1 MRIDLHLH
9 TTASDGRLSPEE
21 VVKLAV
27 ERGLMAIAI
36 TDHDSVEGIAA
47 AMKAAEASPSL
58 KVIPGVEFNTDIP
71 DGEVHILGYFIDYE
85 SQELRQTLRR
95 LRQGR
100 RKRARRMIAKLAQ
113 LGIEVEWERVK
124 ELAAGGSMGRPHI
137 AQAMLEQGHI
147 SSLQEAFNRYIGRSG
162 PAYVERE
169 RLTPVEAVELVV
181 KAGGLPV
188 LAHPAGIDGLEDIL
202 CQLKAAGLVGL
213 EAYYDGYNRRT
224 INWLVDIAKRHGLI
238 ISGGSDFHG
247 FGGRKEKHIGGMGI
261 PSHCVEQLIA
271 RAGQSWAK
279 VVTQ

>member
-9 TTASDGRLSPEE
+9 TNASDGRLSPEE
-21 VVKLAV
+21 VVELAV

-147 SSLQEAFNRYIGRSG
+147 SSLQEAFNRYIGRRG

-169 RLTPVEAVELVV
+169 KLTPVEAVEMVV
-181 KAGGLPV
+181 RAKGLPV
-188 LAHPAGIDGLEDIL
+188 LAHPAGIDGLEEL
-202 CQLKAAGLVGL
+202 LGQLKAAGLVGL
-213 EAYYDGYNRRT
+213 EAYYDGYNRRI
-224 INWLVDIAKRHGLI
+224 INELMDIAKRHGLI
-238 ISGGSDFHG
+238 VSGGSDFHG
-247 FGGRKEKHIGGMGI
+247 FGGSKEKPIGGMNI

-271 RAGQSWAK
+271 LAEQSWAK
-279 VVTQ
+279 AVTQ